1 MKRITTAGTKK
12 AVSVDLG
19 ITKLLTL
26 SDRRFLK
33 PLERALGKNQGATKS
48 AFQKAS
54 FQGLKQR
61 RNSLRS
67 TLARLQAWFSCT
79 GVRPL
84 GFGGFEYSIQKDGKK
99 NTEALQLPA
108 FQAKIPECL

>member
-1 MKRITTAGTKK
+1 
-12 AVSVDLG
+12 VSVDLG

-67 TLARLQAWFSCT
+67 TSARLQAWFSCT

-84 GFGGFEYSIQKDGKK
+84 GFGGLNIQDLIQKDGKK